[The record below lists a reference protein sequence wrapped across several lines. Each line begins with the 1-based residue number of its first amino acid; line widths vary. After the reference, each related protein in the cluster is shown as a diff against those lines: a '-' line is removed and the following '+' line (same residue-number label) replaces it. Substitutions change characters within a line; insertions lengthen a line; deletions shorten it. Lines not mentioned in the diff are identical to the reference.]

1 MAKRNPAL
9 KITNIKFEPD
19 WHINNTL
26 VNVIVTFNGVLT
38 LKDFRILDVDDGK
51 IAVGYPRGDWE
62 PEIVNINNK
71 RVKNSIEK
79 KILDSYQDYIKKIQ
93 ENHNR
98 R

>member
-26 VNVIVTFNGVLT
+26 ANVIVTFNGFLT

-62 PEIVNINNK
+62 PEIVKINNK

-79 KILDSYQDYIKKIQ
+79 KILDSYKDNIKTIQ

-98 R
+98 G

>member
-19 WHINNTL
+19 WHINYTL

-38 LKDFRILDVDDGK
+38 LKDFRILDGDDGK

-62 PEIVNINNK
+62 PEIVNIKNK

-93 ENHNR
+93 ENNNKG
-98 R
+98 

>member
-9 KITNIKFEPD
+9 KITNIRFEPD

-51 IAVGYPRGDWE
+51 IAVGYPRGKWE

-71 RVKNSIEK
+71 RVKSSIEK

-93 ENHNR
+93 ENNNKG
-98 R
+98 

>member
-26 VNVIVTFNGVLT
+26 TYVIVTFNGFLT

-51 IAVGYPRGDWE
+51 IAVGL
-62 PEIVNINNK
+62 
-71 RVKNSIEK
+71 S
-79 KILDSYQDYIKKIQ
+79 
-93 ENHNR
+93 
-98 R
+98 

>member
-26 VNVIVTFNGVLT
+26 ANVIVTFNGFLT

-79 KILDSYQDYIKKIQ
+79 KILDSYQDYIKRIQ

-98 R
+98 G